1 MKKFLTIM
9 ILAAYC
15 TVLSAQ
21 SGIITDPVLFVY
33 KLHGQ
38 TRKYQYSFKP
48 CSDGMVITWGI
59 ERNTKWQSGTFTL
72 TGKALENAEC
82 MSFLQPVDG
91 EHLTLPDSMT
101 YHVILSKK
109 AFADLKSNGTFTYDG
124 IRYDAEPATETFTY
138 GQGQTCPLIHVHDTA
153 EGADMWILDNPDFP
167 LICKMINNPLE
178 INWSTF

>member
-91 EHLTLPDSMT
+91 EHLTLPE
-101 YHVILSKK
+101 
-109 AFADLKSNGTFTYDG
+109 AD
-124 IRYDAEPATETFTY
+124 PATETFTY

>member
-1 MKKFLTIM
+1 M

-59 ERNTKWQSGTFTL
+59 ERNT
-72 TGKALENAEC
+72 
-82 MSFLQPVDG
+82 PVDG
-91 EHLTLPDSMT
+91 EQLTLPDSMT

-124 IRYDAEPATETFTY
+124 IRYDAEADPATETFTY